1 MSWLFFCS
9 SLFKTN
15 QHGCITRRSKSKQ
28 TSTSVSHILINHMTP
43 ADWKY
48 LLMFSVFRSA
58 YVSAQNP
65 LQNHCALMCNMA
77 MNEWGLL
84 YCLLRSV
91 HSNIPDIP
99 IAPKKS
105 LPRNGKPG
113 RLAKTIMRKSGCT
126 TMTVSLAG
134 IPDVAV
140 GQTQN
145 AELINRKMSE
155 V

>member
-1 MSWLFFCS
+1 
-9 SLFKTN
+9 
-15 QHGCITRRSKSKQ
+15 
-28 TSTSVSHILINHMTP
+28 
-43 ADWKY
+43 
-48 LLMFSVFRSA
+48 
-58 YVSAQNP
+58 
-65 LQNHCALMCNMA
+65 MCNMA
-77 MNEWGLL
+77 MNEGGLL
-84 YCLLRSV
+84 YCLLHSV

-113 RLAKTIMRKSGCT
+113 RLAKTIMRKSGCA